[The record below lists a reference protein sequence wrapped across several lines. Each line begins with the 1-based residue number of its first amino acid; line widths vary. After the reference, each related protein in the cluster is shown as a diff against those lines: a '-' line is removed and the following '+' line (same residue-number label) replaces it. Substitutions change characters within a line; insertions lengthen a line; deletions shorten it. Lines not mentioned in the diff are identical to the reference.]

1 MTVEYTIEQFIEEF
15 EEAQTPDA
23 KQEVMSRLLDSD
35 IDLVDNKELLIEYKA
50 QIADLREQI
59 NIEEDIKIN
68 DLIDKG
74 LMSLYTCTKSVNEF
88 VEGSNYYVQIDDV
101 KSKYIESFERSYFYI
116 PDDIKAYVDNIKPL
130 IWIVIDN
137 GIGSLK
143 YKVLV
148 TDFEFSE
155 HFTKA

>member
-1 MTVEYTIEQFIEEF
+1 MIAEYTIEQFIEEF
-15 EEAQTPDA
+15 EMAQTPDA
-23 KQEVMSRLLDSD
+23 KNEVLLKLLDSD
-35 IDLVDNKELLIEYKA
+35 IDVVDNKELLIEYKA

-88 VEGSNYYVQIDDV
+88 VEGSNYYVEIDDY
-101 KSKYIESFERSYFYI
+101 KSKLVAIEGIDI
-116 PDDIKAYVDNIKPL
+116 PDAIKAYVSGIKPL
-130 IWIVIDN
+130 IWIVTDS

-148 TDFEFSE
+148 TDFDFSE
-155 HFTKA
+155 HFNK

>member
-1 MTVEYTIEQFIEEF
+1 MITEYTIEQFVEEF

-23 KQEVMSRLLDSD
+23 KNEVLLKLLDSD
-35 IDLVDNKELLIEYKA
+35 IDVVDNKELLIEYKA

-59 NIEEDIKIN
+59 NIEEDIKID

-88 VEGSNYYVQIDDV
+88 VEGSNYYVEIDDY
-101 KSKYIESFERSYFYI
+101 KSKLVAIEGIDI
-116 PDDIKAYVDNIKPL
+116 PDTIKVYVSGIKPL
-130 IWIVIDN
+130 IWIVTDS

-148 TDFEFSE
+148 TDFDFSE
-155 HFTKA
+155 HFNKQ

>member
-23 KQEVMSRLLDSD
+23 KQEVMLKLLDSD

-68 DLIDKG
+68 DLIDKD

-88 VEGSNYYVQIDDV
+88 VEGSRYYVQIDDV
-101 KSKYIESFERSYFYI
+101 KSKYTESFEGDIPEALVDYI
-116 PDDIKAYVDNIKPL
+116 NGIKPL
-130 IWIVIDN
+130 IWIVTDN

-148 TDFEFSE
+148 TDFDFSQ
-155 HFTKA
+155 HFNKQ

>member
-23 KQEVMSRLLDSD
+23 KQEVMLRLLDSD

-101 KSKYIESFERSYFYI
+101 KSKYIESFEGDIPEVLLDYI
-116 PDDIKAYVDNIKPL
+116 NGIKSL
-130 IWIVIDN
+130 IWIVTDN

-148 TDFEFSE
+148 TDFDFSE

>member
-1 MTVEYTIEQFIEEF
+1 MIAEYTIEQFIEDF
-15 EEAQTPDA
+15 EMAQTPDA
-23 KQEVMSRLLDSD
+23 KQEALLKLLDSD
-35 IDLVDNKELLIEYKA
+35 IDVVDNKEILIEYKA
-50 QIADLREQI
+50 QIRDLYEQI

-68 DLIDKG
+68 DLIDKD

-88 VEGSNYYVQIDDV
+88 VEGSRYYVQIVDY
-101 KSKYIESFERSYFYI
+101 KSNLVAIEGVDI
-116 PDDIKAYVDNIKPL
+116 PDAIKEYVDNIKPL
-130 IWIVIDN
+130 IWIVTDN

-148 TDFEFSE
+148 TDFDFSE

>member
-1 MTVEYTIEQFIEEF
+1 MTVDYTIEQFIEEF

-23 KQEVMSRLLDSD
+23 KQEVMLRLLDSD

-88 VEGSNYYVQIDDV
+88 IEGNQYYVKVDDARA
-101 KSKYIESFERSYFYI
+101 KYIEVFGEVPEALVDYI
-116 PDDIKAYVDNIKPL
+116 NSIKPL
-130 IWIVIDN
+130 IWIVTDN
-137 GIGSLK
+137 GIGTLK

-148 TDFEFSE
+148 KDFDFSQ
-155 HFTKA
+155 HFNKQ